1 MAKVEVAVKDKKLI
15 TLDEAAALLNT
26 SVPTVRKLANVGLI
40 PFLRLGTGIRIKMID
55 LDGFCEGLT
64 YKKFDLDTLEIIDL
78 LPTDISA

>member
-26 SVPTVRKLANVGLI
+26 SVPTVRKLVNVGL
-40 PFLRLGTGIRIKMID
+40 MAD